1 MSFGQ
6 RVAEE
11 EGDQLASY
19 FVETDNW
26 YRLLADAV
34 DVVYGTK
41 GAGKSALYSLLT
53 QREAELF
60 DRGVLIAA
68 AENPRGATA
77 FRSLVTDPPA
87 TEREFI
93 ALWKLYLACVAS
105 RAFDDVGLGGE
116 SVSELR
122 RRLEDAGLATRKV
135 SLSSVLHSA
144 FEYVKRLCR
153 PSGVEGHVSVD
164 PLTQHPTGFSTKIL
178 FSEPSAK
185 EVAEDVVSV
194 DRLLELVDSALRDS
208 DYKLWILLDRLDVAF
223 SDSPDLE
230 QNALRALFHVYLDLL
245 VFKSIR
251 LKIFLRTDIWK
262 RITDGGFR
270 EASHIT
276 RHLTIEWNR
285 ASLLNLV
292 VRRAVQN
299 HSVIDHYGVTREE
312 VLGSGAGHQEEF
324 FYRLFPEQ
332 VEVGK
337 QKPRTFDWMV
347 SHTADGTSH
356 TAPRE
361 LIHLLNSLR
370 DVQVRRLE
378 VGDQNPEGDR
388 LFARQ
393 VFKEALPEVSR
404 ARLEQTLY
412 AEYPFSKELIEK
424 LRSEKSE
431 QSARSLG
438 TIWQVSPDKA
448 VTLARQLCDVGFFE
462 EAGDKADPRFWVP
475 FLYRDALDLVQG
487 AAD

>member
-1 MSFGQ
+1 MEIREVLRTVSFGQ

-53 QREAELF
+53 QRETELF
-60 DRGVLIAA
+60 NRGVLIAA

-93 ALWKLYLACVAS
+93 ALWKLYLACIAS
-105 RAFDDVGLGGE
+105 RAFDEVGLGGE
-116 SVSELR
+116 GVSELR
-122 RRLEDAGLATRKV
+122 RRLEDAGLATRTV
-135 SLSSVLHSA
+135 SLSSVLHGA
-144 FEYVKRLCR
+144 FEYVKRLSR
-153 PSGVEGHVSVD
+153 PAGVEGRVSFD
-164 PLTQHPTGFSTKIL
+164 PLTQQPTGFATKIL

-185 EVAEDVVSV
+185 QVAEDIVSV
-194 DRLLELVDSALRDS
+194 DRLLELVDSALGES

-245 VFKSIR
+245 AFRSIR
-251 LKIFLRTDIWK
+251 LKIFLRTDVWK

-299 HSVIDHYGVTREE
+299 HSLTEHYGVTREQ
-312 VLGSGAGHQEEF
+312 VLASGASDQEMF
-324 FYRLFPEQ
+324 LYRLFPEQ

-337 QKPRTFDWMV
+337 QKPRTFDWIV
-347 SHTADGTSH
+347 SHTADGTGH

-370 DVQVRRLE
+370 DVQARRLE
-378 VGDQNPEGDR
+378 VGDQDPEGGR
-388 LFARQ
+388 LFSRQ

-431 QSARSLG
+431 QSSRSLG
-438 TIWQVSPDKA
+438 VTWGVSSDKGM
-448 VTLARQLCDVGFFE
+448 R
-462 EAGDKADPRFWVP
+462 P
-475 FLYRDALDLVQG
+475 
-487 AAD
+487 